1 MKGIGRRVLLVAL
14 GLGLL
19 MAVCSGCTR
28 AKPPRTLV
36 LPPEMAAVTKDDT
49 VSQST
54 GDDAVSAAYPEPT
67 ATESAAATLT
77 PTAMSLSPTV
87 APTDTP
93 VSASTST
100 PTSPA
105 PTATVV
111 PTDTPL
117 PTATSLPTTAPTA
130 TPAVKHDVEHVVVQ
144 GETLLSLS
152 RQYGTTV
159 LAIMNRNGLSQP
171 DTIYVGTKLTIPVGY
186 SPSETPP
193 TGTVKHVVQSG
204 ETLAQLA
211 RNYRTTIQEI
221 IAANPAVAADP
232 NNVKPGTELTI
243 PVGTAPIQRTHT
255 VRYGE
260 SATGIAWRYGT
271 TVQALV
277 EANGLRNPNQ
287 LQAGQVLVI
296 P

>member
-19 MAVCSGCTR
+19 MVVCSGCTR
-28 AKPPRTLV
+28 AKPPRTLE
-36 LPPEMAAVTKDDT
+36 LPPGMAAATEDN
-49 VSQST
+49 SPLQST

-67 ATESAAATLT
+67 VTETAAATLT
-77 PTAMSLSPTV
+77 PTAMSPSPTT

-93 VSASTST
+93 VSAPTAT

-105 PTATVV
+105 PTVTVP

-117 PTATSLPTTAPTA
+117 PTATSLPTAATTA
-130 TPAVKHDVEHVVVQ
+130 TPAAKHDVEHVVAQ

-152 RQYGTTV
+152 RKYGTTV

-193 TGTVKHVVQSG
+193 TGTVKHVVQTG

-211 RNYRTTIQEI
+211 RNYRTTIKEI
-221 IAANPAVAADP
+221 IASNPAVAADP

-243 PVGTAPIQRTHT
+243 TVGTAPVQRTHT

-260 SATGIAWRYGT
+260 SATGIAWRYRT